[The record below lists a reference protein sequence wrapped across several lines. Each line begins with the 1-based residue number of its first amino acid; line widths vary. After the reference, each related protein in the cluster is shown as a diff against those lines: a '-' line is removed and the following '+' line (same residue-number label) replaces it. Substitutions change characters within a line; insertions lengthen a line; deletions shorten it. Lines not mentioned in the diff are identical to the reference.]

1 MRRTWRLIDLFK
13 WIFYAVSRECHIT
26 QRYKCMQIIVTK
38 CVFFLF
44 VNSLTEVE
52 YSVERNEDKP
62 LSVDEVGFV
71 VVKTNSYAFVVRLR
85 TS

>member
-1 MRRTWRLIDLFK
+1 MICLNGFI
-13 WIFYAVSRECHIT
+13 YAVSRECHIT

-38 CVFFLF
+38 CVFFFLF

-71 VVKTNSYAFVVRLR
+71 VVKKNSYAFVVRLR

>member
-1 MRRTWRLIDLFK
+1 M
-13 WIFYAVSRECHIT
+13 YANHSHKVC
-26 QRYKCMQIIVTK
+26 
-38 CVFFLF
+38 FFLF

-71 VVKTNSYAFVVRLR
+71 VVTTNRYALVVRLR

>member
-1 MRRTWRLIDLFK
+1 M
-13 WIFYAVSRECHIT
+13 YANHSHKVCF
-26 QRYKCMQIIVTK
+26 
-38 CVFFLF
+38 FFLF
-44 VNSLTEVE
+44 VNSLTEVDEVE

-71 VVKTNSYAFVVRLR
+71 VVKTNSCAFVVRLR

>member
-1 MRRTWRLIDLFK
+1 
-13 WIFYAVSRECHIT
+13 
-26 QRYKCMQIIVTK
+26 MQIIVTK

-71 VVKTNSYAFVVRLR
+71 VVTTNRYAFVVRLR
-85 TS
+85 TSWKGECSS

>member
-1 MRRTWRLIDLFK
+1 M
-13 WIFYAVSRECHIT
+13 YANHSHKVCF
-26 QRYKCMQIIVTK
+26 
-38 CVFFLF
+38 FFLF

-52 YSVERNEDKP
+52 YSVERNDDKP

>member
-1 MRRTWRLIDLFK
+1 MICLNGFI
-13 WIFYAVSRECHIT
+13 YAVSRECHIT
-26 QRYKCMQIIVTK
+26 QRYRCMQIIVTK
-38 CVFFLF
+38 CVFFFFLF

-71 VVKTNSYAFVVRLR
+71 VVKTNSYAFVIRLR

>member
-1 MRRTWRLIDLFK
+1 M
-13 WIFYAVSRECHIT
+13 YANHSHKV
-26 QRYKCMQIIVTK
+26 Y
-38 CVFFLF
+38 FFLF

>member
-1 MRRTWRLIDLFK
+1 MICLNGVI
-13 WIFYAVSRECHIT
+13 YAVSRECHTT
-26 QRYKCMQIIVTK
+26 QRYKCMQIIFTK

-71 VVKTNSYAFVVRLR
+71 VVITNRYAFVVRLR

>member
-1 MRRTWRLIDLFK
+1 M
-13 WIFYAVSRECHIT
+13 YANHSHKVCF
-26 QRYKCMQIIVTK
+26 
-38 CVFFLF
+38 FFLF

-71 VVKTNSYAFVVRLR
+71 VVKQTVMPS
-85 TS
+85 

>member
-1 MRRTWRLIDLFK
+1 MICLNGVI
-13 WIFYAVSRECHIT
+13 YAVSRECHIT

-71 VVKTNSYAFVVRLR
+71 VVTTNRYAFVVRLR

>member
-1 MRRTWRLIDLFK
+1 MVCLNVVI
-13 WIFYAVSRECHIT
+13 YAVSRECHIT

-44 VNSLTEVE
+44 VNSVTEVE

-71 VVKTNSYAFVVRLR
+71 VVTTNRYAFVVRLR

>member
-1 MRRTWRLIDLFK
+1 
-13 WIFYAVSRECHIT
+13 
-26 QRYKCMQIIVTK
+26 MQIIFTK

-71 VVKTNSYAFVVRLR
+71 VVITNRYAFVVRLR

>member
-1 MRRTWRLIDLFK
+1 MICLNGVI
-13 WIFYAVSRECHIT
+13 YAVSRECHT
-26 QRYKCMQIIVTK
+26 TKRYKFMQIIVTK

-71 VVKTNSYAFVVRLR
+71 VVTTNRYAFVVRLR